1 MADSESS
8 AVRCILSETNTALLV
23 AGANEDVKDLAAFGD
38 KPGVWTDAK
47 LQHLMGVHYCEQI
60 DTLFVCDSYN
70 HKVKRMVKPS
80 TTSMLEDWI
89 GVSL

>member
-1 MADSESS
+1 
-8 AVRCILSETNTALLV
+8 
-23 AGANEDVKDLAAFGD
+23 
-38 KPGVWTDAK
+38 